1 MVVVDLDGGGPSPT
15 LDVRAAAAAVVVVVI
30 PASSPTSDGDVG
42 AEACVFLLV
51 GSAPLCTGF

>member
-1 MVVVDLDGGGPSPT
+1 MVVVDLDGGGPAPT
-15 LDVRAAAAAVVVVVI
+15 LDVIVVVVM
-30 PASSPTSDGDVG
+30 PAYSSPTSDGDVG